1 MSDGNGPRV
10 EQLPHNNTDFNIFF
24 VQLRSKEAQ
33 SMYALL
39 CTRELNGRLS
49 VLIYLCREQCPT
61 RQQVLPN
68 YYLPLL
74 YRFLRAQHLSV

>member
-33 SMYALL
+33 LVYVCA
-39 CTRELNGRLS
+39 T
-49 VLIYLCREQCPT
+49 
-61 RQQVLPN
+61 
-68 YYLPLL
+68 L
-74 YRFLRAQHLSV
+74 YERAQRQAVCAHLSVSGAMPYTSAGTAELLPTAAVPLSSRPTSV